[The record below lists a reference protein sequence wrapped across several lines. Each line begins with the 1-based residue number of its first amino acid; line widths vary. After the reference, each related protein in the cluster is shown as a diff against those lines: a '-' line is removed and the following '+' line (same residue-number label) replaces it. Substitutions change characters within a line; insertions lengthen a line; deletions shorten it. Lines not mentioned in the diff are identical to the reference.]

1 MKILWKRGEIAP
13 KEQFLLFSTIFY
25 CLLVDLCVKT
35 GTRFSLRDKR
45 LFKISKFEITVVDC
59 SFKIR
64 FLFRCNLYKTFN
76 LEIEKHS
83 SEQDAFQPQNTG
95 PSCSKLMMSLIN
107 ISLKL

>member
-45 LFKISKFEITVVDC
+45 LFEISEFEITGVDC
-59 SFKIR
+59 SLFFFYATLCRCIQNLKDLAFIKIEKSEER
-64 FLFRCNLYKTFN
+64 FLERKKN
-76 LEIEKHS
+76 EK
-83 SEQDAFQPQNTG
+83 
-95 PSCSKLMMSLIN
+95 
-107 ISLKL
+107 